1 MARSGAKI
9 GKKTQFLR
17 EDPVDSGTFVAV
29 AEVKSIN
36 GPSQSRDAVE
46 ATHLESDDDHTEYVP
61 GVAEGGEVSLVLNFR
76 PEHTSQGS
84 TAGLYKDFQEGTFRN
99 WKIAFPQFPGT
110 PTLGLAGFL
119 TGWEPSIATKDLL
132 TVAVK
137 LKVSGRVSATA
148 FA

>member
-1 MARSGAKI
+1 MPRSGAKI
-9 GKKTQFLR
+9 GSRTQFLR
-17 EDPVDSGTFVAV
+17 EDPVDSGTYVPV

-61 GVAEGGEVSLVLNFR
+61 GIAEPGEVSLTLNFR

-84 TAGLYKDFQEGTFRN
+84 SAGLYKDFQDGAFRN
-99 WKIAFPQFPGT
+99 WRTAFPQFGGT
-110 PTLGLAGFL
+110 PTLQLAGFL

-137 LKVSGRVSATA
+137 LKVSGKVTATS

>member
-17 EDPVDSGTFVAV
+17 EDPVDSGTFVPV

-36 GPSQSRDAVE
+36 GPTQSRDAVE

-61 GVAEGGEVSLVLNFR
+61 GVAEGGEVSLTLNFR
-76 PEHTSQGS
+76 PEHTSQGAS
-84 TAGLYKDFQEGTFRN
+84 SGLYKDFQDGTFRN
-99 WKIAFPQFPGT
+99 WQIAFPQFAGT
-110 PTLGLAGFL
+110 PTLRLAGFL

-137 LKVSGRVSATA
+137 LKVSGKVTATS